1 MKRSTGQ
8 VPLVLAW
15 ALGLVLAGSAPSG
28 RAAQSARVVTPGS
41 GRMVL
46 VRTDRQL
53 PVTGDPVWEL
63 QLLLPGQPPRAYE
76 ALVGR
81 VRRQESDRHQL
92 GSKAPLPRGRYAVSE
107 IIPVEPTDDVE
118 LGRFLWIGLEPDFP
132 TARRGLGIHHDP
144 SAGRGRGSGTDGCI
158 GLIHGNDLLVLG
170 DLLRRSGTMELVVK
184 D

>member
-1 MKRSTGQ
+1 MKRFNG
-8 VPLVLAW
+8 LALLALAW
-15 ALGLVLAGSAPSG
+15 ILAAPAGGQGHRALAVG
-28 RAAQSARVVTPGS
+28 TGS
-41 GRMVL
+41 GQMVL
-46 VRTDRQL
+46 VRTERQL
-53 PVTGDPVWEL
+53 PISGDPICEL

-81 VRRQESDRHQL
+81 ARRQDGDRDRL
-92 GSKAPLPRGRYAVSE
+92 GSKAPLPRGRYAVTE
-107 IIPVEPTDDVE
+107 ITPVEPTDEAE

-144 SAGRGRGSGTDGCI
+144 SAGRGRSSGTDGCI

-170 DLLRRSGTMELVVK
+170 DLLRRSGTTELLVR

>member
-1 MKRSTGQ
+1 MKRFNG
-8 VPLVLAW
+8 LALLALAW
-15 ALGLVLAGSAPSG
+15 ILAAPAGGPGHRALAVG
-28 RAAQSARVVTPGS
+28 TGS
-41 GRMVL
+41 GQMVL
-46 VRTDRQL
+46 VRTERQL
-53 PVTGDPVWEL
+53 PISGDPIWEL

-81 VRRQESDRHQL
+81 ARRQDGDRDRL
-92 GSKAPLPRGRYAVSE
+92 GSKAPLPRGRYAVTE
-107 IIPVEPTDDVE
+107 ITPVEPTDEAE

-144 SAGRGRGSGTDGCI
+144 SAGRGRSSGTDGCI

-170 DLLRRSGTMELVVK
+170 DLLRRSGTTELLVR